1 MNKKFIPYK
10 KVKEYVK
17 NLNEQITISKW
28 NPDLILSI
36 NRGGCVPGIYLSH
49 LRDVKHEVICLNKKD
64 DRNNSIYLNK
74 IIDKHLSVL
83 VVDDIND
90 TGNTLA
96 DISNIYK
103 NYINKFK
110 FAVLIDNNAS
120 SFNVNYYSKKI
131 DKTVDDSWIV
141 FPWESIDSE

>member
-28 NPDLILSI
+28 NPDLILSV

-64 DRNNSIYLNK
+64 HRNNSIYLNK

-103 NYINKFK
+103 NFINKFK
-110 FAVLIDNNAS
+110 FAVIIDNKAS

-131 DKTVDDSWIV
+131 DKTVDNSWIV

>member
-28 NPDLILSI
+28 NPDLILSV

-120 SFNVNYYSKKI
+120 SFNVNYYNKKI
-131 DKTVDDSWIV
+131 DKTVDNSWIV

>member
-28 NPDLILSI
+28 NPDLILSV

-110 FAVLIDNNAS
+110 FAVIIDNNAS
-120 SFNVNYYSKKI
+120 SFNVNYYNKKI
-131 DKTVDDSWIV
+131 DKTVDNSWIV